1 MKSPQKSPRHPSF
14 SEDTSSGS
22 PTRRRFLVSIG
33 AASMAS
39 VAGSGSGSGSA
50 PALDRSRSPSPGEA
64 QAAPSEYLLAP
75 GLTYLNTASLGPT
88 PRTVLNR
95 TLETWNELESNPV
108 YMAYGDGPSLIA
120 ADRTRDQAA
129 GLLGCTADEILI
141 TRSTTD
147 AMNSLAQGIR
157 LVRGDRVLMTDQEHE
172 GGSLGWQY
180 RARRDGVHIDVVPVA
195 PADHDPD
202 EIVRRFAAAVT
213 PMTRVISVSHVISS
227 TGLRMPI
234 AEIAALAKS
243 RGALCIVDGAQAAGQ
258 IDVNVKAL
266 GCHAYATAGHK
277 WLMGPKGTG
286 LLYVDREARGIEPIQ
301 WEDGRRFIAN
311 STGVG
316 SLPLAVGLGAA
327 IEALRGRGMPAVES
341 HNIALRNRA
350 YAGLKQIPKL
360 EVVSTPPGPLA
371 TALVAA
377 RLPADIDSRLV
388 RDTLRQKHDV
398 VIKMVEKRWFNGI
411 RLSPHLFN
419 TDRDIDVA
427 LRAIRT
433 VLA

>member
-1 MKSPQKSPRHPSF
+1 MGADGPDHFRVKSSAGHTRRKFLTSIVGTSMVGVAGTASASDQQKS
-14 SEDTSSGS
+14 SGA
-22 PTRRRFLVSIG
+22 TQN
-33 AASMAS
+33 
-39 VAGSGSGSGSA
+39 
-50 PALDRSRSPSPGEA
+50 A
-64 QAAPSEYLLAP
+64 QSEYLLAP

-95 TLETWNELESNPV
+95 TLETWNELELDPV
-108 YMAYGDGPSLIA
+108 YMAYGDGPVLA
-120 ADRTRDQAA
+120 VADRTRDQAA
-129 GLLGCTADEILI
+129 ALMGCTADEILI

-157 LVRGDRVLMTDQEHE
+157 LAAGDRVLTTDQEHE
-172 GGSLGWQY
+172 GGSAGWHY

-195 PADHDPD
+195 VTDHDPD
-202 EIVRRFAAAVT
+202 EIVRRFAAAIT
-213 PMTRVISVSHVISS
+213 SATKVISVSHVISS

-234 AEIAALAKS
+234 AEIAALARD
-243 RGALCIVDGAQAAGQ
+243 RGALCIVDGAQAVGQ
-258 IDVNVKAL
+258 IDVDVKSL
-266 GCHAYATAGHK
+266 GCHAYATSGHK
-277 WLMGPKGTG
+277 WLLGPKGTG
-286 LLYVDREARGIEPIQ
+286 VLYVNRDAVGIQPVQ
-301 WEDGRRFIAN
+301 WEDGRKFIAN

-327 IEALRGRGMPAVES
+327 IEAIRARRLNDVEG

-360 EVVSTPPGPLA
+360 DVVSTPPGPLA

-377 RLPADIDSRLV
+377 RLPVDIDSRQV
-388 RDTLRQKHDV
+388 RDTLRQRHHV

-411 RLSPHLFN
+411 RLSPHIFN
-419 TDRDIDVA
+419 TEQDIDAA

-433 VLA
+433 VLG

>member
-1 MKSPQKSPRHPSF
+1 MVGMAAAA
-14 SEDTSSGS
+14 SGS
-22 PTRRRFLVSIG
+22 ETQPQ
-33 AASMAS
+33 
-39 VAGSGSGSGSA
+39 
-50 PALDRSRSPSPGEA
+50 P
-64 QAAPSEYLLAP
+64 APSEYLLAP

-88 PRTVLNR
+88 PRAVLNR

-108 YMAYGDGPSLIA
+108 YMAYGDGPSLAA
-120 ADRTRDQAA
+120 ADRTREQAA

-141 TRSTTD
+141 SRSTTD
-147 AMNSLAQGIR
+147 AMNSLAQGVR
-157 LVRGDRVLMTDQEHE
+157 LVQGDRVLLTDQEHE

-180 RARRDGVHIDVVPVA
+180 RARRDGVRIDIVPVA
-195 PADHDPD
+195 PEDDDPA
-202 EIVRRFAAAVT
+202 EIVRRIAAAVT
-213 PMTRVISVSHVISS
+213 PATRVISVSHVIAS

-243 RGALCIVDGAQAAGQ
+243 RGVLCIVDGAQAAGQ
-258 IDVNVKAL
+258 IDVDVKAL

-286 LLYVDREARGIEPIQ
+286 LLYVNREAAGIEPIQ
-301 WEDGRRFIAN
+301 WEDGRKFIAN

-327 IEALRGRGMPAVES
+327 IEAMRARRMAAVES
-341 HNIALRNRA
+341 HNVALRNRA
-350 YAGLKQIPKL
+350 YAGLKDIPKL
-360 EVVSTPPGPLA
+360 EVVSTAPGPLT

-377 RLPADIDSRLV
+377 RLPAGIDSRDV
-388 RDTLRQKHDV
+388 RDALRLKHGV
-398 VIKMVEKRWFNGI
+398 MIKMIEKRWFNGI
-411 RLSPHLFN
+411 RLSPHIFN
-419 TDRDIDVA
+419 TERDIDVA

>member
-1 MKSPQKSPRHPSF
+1 MN
-14 SEDTSSGS
+14 
-22 PTRRRFLVSIG
+22 TRRRFLATIGVTSMAG
-33 AASMAS
+33 AA
-39 VAGSGSGSGSA
+39 VAAGAAGATGATGAQQA
-50 PALDRSRSPSPGEA
+50 PP
-64 QAAPSEYLLAP
+64 EYLLTP

-88 PRTVLNR
+88 SRAVLNR
-95 TLETWNELESNPV
+95 TLEAWNELESNPV
-108 YMAYGDGPSLIA
+108 YMAYGDGPVLNA
-120 ADRTRDQAA
+120 ADRTRDLAA

-141 TRSTTD
+141 TRSTTE

-157 LVRGDRVLMTDQEHE
+157 LVQGDRILMTDQEHE

-180 RARRDGVHIDVVPVA
+180 RSRRDGAHIDIVPVA
-195 PADHDPD
+195 PEDHDPI
-202 EIVRRFAAAVT
+202 EIVRRFAAAMT
-213 PMTRVISVSHVISS
+213 PATKVISVSHVIAS

-243 RGALCIVDGAQAAGQ
+243 RGALCIVDGAQAVGQ

-277 WLMGPKGTG
+277 WLMAPKGTG
-286 LLYVDREARGIEPIQ
+286 LLYVNREAAGIEPIQ

-327 IEALRGRGMPAVES
+327 IEAMRGRGMAAVES

-350 YAGLKQIPKL
+350 YAGLKEIPKL
-360 EVVSTPPGPLA
+360 EVVSTPPGPLT

-377 RLPADIDSRLV
+377 RLPAEIDSRQV
-388 RDTLRQKHDV
+388 RDTLRLKHGV
-398 VIKMVEKRWFNGI
+398 MIKMVEKRWFNGI
-411 RLSPHLFN
+411 RLSPHIFN
-419 TDRDIDVA
+419 TEQDIDVA

-433 VLA
+433 LLA

>member
-1 MKSPQKSPRHPSF
+1 MV
-14 SEDTSSGS
+14 G
-22 PTRRRFLVSIG
+22 
-33 AASMAS
+33 
-39 VAGSGSGSGSA
+39 VAGSASA
-50 PALDRSRSPSPGEA
+50 IDHQRSPTGGDR
-64 QAAPSEYLLAP
+64 QHAPSEYLLAS

-88 PRTVLNR
+88 PRMVLNR

-108 YMAYGDGPSLIA
+108 YMAYGDGPVLA
-120 ADRTRDQAA
+120 EADRTREQAA

-157 LVRGDRVLMTDQEHE
+157 LVPGDRVLMTDQEHE
-172 GGSLGWQY
+172 GGSVGWQY
-180 RARRDGVHIDVVPVA
+180 RSRRDGVHIDVVPVA
-195 PADHDPD
+195 LTDHDPD
-202 EIVRRFAAAVT
+202 EIVRRFAAAIT
-213 PMTRVISVSHVISS
+213 PATRVISVSHVISS

-234 AEIAALAKS
+234 TEIAALARH
-243 RGALCIVDGAQAAGQ
+243 RGALCIVDGAQAVGH
-258 IDVNVKAL
+258 IDVDVKSL

-286 LLYVDREARGIEPIQ
+286 LLYVSREATGIEPVQ

-327 IEALRGRGMPAVES
+327 IEAMRARRMTAVES
-341 HNIALRNRA
+341 HDIALRNRA
-350 YAGLKQIPKL
+350 YAGLKEIPKL

-377 RLPADIDSRLV
+377 RLPVDIDSRQV
-388 RDTLRQKHDV
+388 RDILRQRHDV

-419 TDRDIDVA
+419 TERDIDVA